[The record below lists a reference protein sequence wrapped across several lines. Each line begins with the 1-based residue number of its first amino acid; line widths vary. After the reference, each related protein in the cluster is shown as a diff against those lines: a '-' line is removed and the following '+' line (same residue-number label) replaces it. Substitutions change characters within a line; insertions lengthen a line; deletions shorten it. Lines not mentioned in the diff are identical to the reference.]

1 MIVITDKH
9 SSCTGNSKPTSL
21 AVDWIAKNLY
31 WTETDRSGSKPRGRV
46 MVAKTD
52 GRYRRSI
59 VSTGLELPTSVVVDP
74 QLGRM
79 FWADAGAAP
88 KIETSWMDG
97 TKRRPLVTT
106 GIRHPTGLAID
117 YAMDHVLY
125 WVDSK
130 LNTIEMMKH
139 DGSNRILVLHGG
151 LYKQDHTH

>member
-1 MIVITDKH
+1 MIVITDEH
-9 SSCTGNSKPTSL
+9 SLHTGNSKPTSL

-59 VSTGLELPTSVVVDP
+59 VSTGLESPTSVVVDP

-130 LNTIEMMKH
+130 LNTIEMMKN

>member
-1 MIVITDKH
+1 MA
-9 SSCTGNSKPTSL
+9 S
-21 AVDWIAKNLY
+21 NLY

-52 GRYRRSI
+52 GRYRRAVI
-59 VSTGLELPTSVVVDP
+59 NNGLELPTSVVVDP

-79 FWADAGAAP
+79 YWADAGAAP
-88 KIETSWMDG
+88 KIESSWMDG
-97 TKRRPLVTT
+97 SKRKSIVTT
-106 GIRHPTGLAID
+106 GIRHPAGLAVD

-130 LNTIEMMKH
+130 LNSIEMVKH

-151 LYKQDHTH
+151 LFSDFRTFKAYDLLV